1 MPVRRV
7 RYKPALNS
15 QCLCGSGLKFKR
27 CCFGDNDVACG
38 KMIDSARDLMIR
50 KDYRTALKY
59 VRHGITNYTI
69 LHKTNTA
76 PYITSK
82 NEGVMWL
89 LDIDIKALTE
99 LTESLLDCYRGLN
112 DYQSFEYDLER
123 LRGNIS
129 DVRWQRKITYFQVI
143 ASLGD
148 HWSEIVGKREVK
160 KLMPLDEESD
170 AEIIQLYLHFCSD
183 ELSFKRNLDILDRL
197 ISLIEK
203 PSEKL
208 QYTVIK
214 AIKYLCIGDESE
226 SEKLIEQALNDYEL
240 KDWSSDNSYGHMQ
253 HARAISL
260 LADLQHSAKLKVQSI
275 QEFES
280 LLENH
285 SWTDSGIAD
294 IHFEIGKSLFHIKK
308 FEEAIEQYSKSLEIQ
323 NSEIVKVFLSQAQL
337 DLNDESAICTIKEVE
352 ENLSELSESEQLDYI
367 FTYSA
372 IGIAFKQKDM
382 IEKSLGYLNET
393 SLLAPVFEKQKS
405 KLVSEISLLYKTGEL
420 EGKSNL
426 LSTLKKL
433 FGLTTRYLIL
443 QPNIAGL
450 GVNINKIADDLV
462 SESNKKKQ
470 SDA

>member
-1 MPVRRV
+1 MKRV

-27 CCFGDNDVACG
+27 CCLGDNDVSCG
-38 KMIDSARDLMIR
+38 KMIESARDLMIR
-50 KDYRTALKY
+50 NDYRTALKY

-76 PYITSK
+76 PYIASK

-89 LDIDIKALTE
+89 LDIDIKALSE
-99 LTESLLDCYRGLN
+99 LTESLLNCYRGLN
-112 DYQSFEYDLER
+112 DYQSLEYDLER

-148 HWSEIVGKREVK
+148 HWSEKVGKREVK
-160 KLMPLDEESD
+160 KLMPLDGESD
-170 AEIIQLYLHFCSD
+170 ADIIQLYLHFCSE
-183 ELSFKRNLDILDRL
+183 ELPFKKNIDILDRL

-208 QYTVIK
+208 QYTVVK
-214 AIKYLCIGDESE
+214 AINYLCIGDESE
-226 SEKLIEQALNDYEL
+226 PEKLIEQAINDYEL
-240 KDWSSDNSYGHMQ
+240 TDWSSDNSYGHMQ

-260 LADLQHSAKLKVQSI
+260 LADLQHSAKLKLQSI

-285 SWTDSGIAD
+285 AWTDSGIAD
-294 IHFEIGKSLFHIKK
+294 IHFEIGKSLFHINK
-308 FEEAIEQYSKSLEIQ
+308 FEEAIEQYRKSLEIQ
-323 NSEIVKVFLSQAQL
+323 NSEIVKVFLAQAQIE
-337 DLNDESAICTIKEVE
+337 LNDEDAICTIREVE
-352 ENLSELSESEQLDYI
+352 ENLSELSESEKLDYI
-367 FTYSA
+367 FTYAA

-382 IEKSLGYLNET
+382 IEESLGYLNET
-393 SLLAPVFEKQKS
+393 SQFAPVFEKQKS
-405 KLVSEISLLYKTGEL
+405 KLVSEISLLYKNGEL
-420 EGKSNL
+420 ERKTSL
-426 LSTLKKL
+426 LITLKKL
-433 FGLTTRYLIL
+433 FGNTNRYLIL

-450 GVNINKIADDLV
+450 GVNLNKIADDLV
-462 SESNKKKQ
+462 SESNKKKH
-470 SDA
+470 SDV

>member
-1 MPVRRV
+1 
-7 RYKPALNS
+7 
-15 QCLCGSGLKFKR
+15 
-27 CCFGDNDVACG
+27 
-38 KMIDSARDLMIR
+38 MIR

-82 NEGVMWL
+82 NEGVVRL

-148 HWSEIVGKREVK
+148 HWSERVGKREVK

-183 ELSFKRNLDILDRL
+183 ELPFKRNLDILDRL

-208 QYTVIK
+208 HYTVVK

-253 HARAISL
+253 HAQAISL

-285 SWTDSGIAD
+285 SWTDSGMAD
-294 IHFEIGKSLFHIKK
+294 IHFEIGRSLFHIKK
-308 FEEAIEQYSKSLEIQ
+308 FEEAIEQYRKSLEIQ

-337 DLNDESAICTIKEVE
+337 DLNDEGAICTIKEVE

-367 FTYSA
+367 FTYAA

-393 SLLAPVFEKQKS
+393 SLLAPIFEQQKS
-405 KLVSEISLLYKTGEL
+405 KLISEISFLYKTGEL

>member
-1 MPVRRV
+1 MRRV

-27 CCFGDNDVACG
+27 CCCGENDVACG
-38 KMIDSARDLMIR
+38 KMIDFARSLMIK

-59 VRHGITNYTI
+59 VRLGITNYTI

-76 PYITSK
+76 PYIPSK
-82 NEGVMWL
+82 NESVIWL
-89 LDIDIKALTE
+89 LDIDIKALSE

-143 ASLGD
+143 ASLGN
-148 HWSEIVGKREVK
+148 HWSETVGKKEVK
-160 KLMPLDEESD
+160 KLMPLDEEND
-170 AEIIQLYLHFCSD
+170 TDIIQLYLHFFSD
-183 ELSFKRNLDILDRL
+183 DLPLKKSIDILDRL

-208 QYTVIK
+208 QYTVVK
-214 AIKYLCIGDESE
+214 AIKYLCIGDKSE
-226 SEKLIEQALNDYEL
+226 SEKLIEKAINNYEST
-240 KDWSSDNSYGHMQ
+240 DWSSDNSYGHIQ

-260 LADLQHSAKLKVQSI
+260 LADLQHSAKLKAQSI

-285 SWTDSGIAD
+285 SWTDPGIAD
-294 IHFEIGKSLFHIKK
+294 IHFEIGKSLFNIKR
-308 FEEAIEQYSKSLEIQ
+308 FEEAVEQFRKSLSIQ
-323 NSEIVKVFLSQAQL
+323 NSEIVKVFLSQAQIE
-337 DLNDESAICTIKEVE
+337 LNDEGAICTIREVE
-352 ENLSELSESEQLDYI
+352 DNISGLSESEMLDYI
-367 FTYSA
+367 FTYA
-372 IGIAFKQKDM
+372 TIGIAFKQKDM
-382 IEKSLGYLNET
+382 IEKSLGYLNEA
-393 SLLAPVFEKQKS
+393 SGLAPIFEKQKS

-420 EGKSNL
+420 EVKSNL
-426 LSTLKKL
+426 LSTLKKF
-433 FGLTTRYLIL
+433 FGFTTRYLIL

-450 GVNINKIADDLV
+450 GVNINKIVDDLV
-462 SESNKKKQ
+462 SESNKKNQ

>member
-1 MPVRRV
+1 MRRV

-38 KMIDSARDLMIR
+38 KMIDSARDLIIR
-50 KDYRTALKY
+50 KDYRTALKH

-76 PYITSK
+76 PYINSK

-89 LDIDIKALTE
+89 LDIDIKALAE

-112 DYQSFEYDLER
+112 DYQSFEQDLER

-148 HWSEIVGKREVK
+148 HWSEKVGRREVK
-160 KLMPLDEESD
+160 KLLPLDEESD
-170 AEIIQLYLHFCSD
+170 SEIIQLYLHFCSE
-183 ELSFKRNLDILDRL
+183 ELTFKRNIDILDRL
-197 ISLIEK
+197 VSLIEK

-208 QYTVIK
+208 QYTVVK
-214 AIKYLCIGDESE
+214 AIKYLCIGDDSE

-240 KDWSSDNSYGHMQ
+240 KDWRSDNSYGHMQ

-280 LLENH
+280 LLKNH

-308 FEEAIEQYSKSLEIQ
+308 FEEAIEQYRKSLEIQ
-323 NSEIVKVFLSQAQL
+323 KTEIVKVFMSQAQI
-337 DLNDESAICTIKEVE
+337 DLNDEGAISTIKEVE
-352 ENLSELSESEQLDYI
+352 GNLSELSESERLDYI
-367 FTYSA
+367 FTYAA

-382 IEKSLGYLNET
+382 IEKSLAYLNDT
-393 SLLAPVFEKQKS
+393 SPLAPVFEKHKS
-405 KLVSEISLLYKTGEL
+405 KLVSEISVLYKTGEL
-420 EGKSNL
+420 EEKSNL
-426 LSTLKKL
+426 ISTLKKL
-433 FGLTTRYLIL
+433 FSLTTRYLIL

-450 GVNINKIADDLV
+450 GVNLNKIADDLV